1 MESVII
7 FSGSSLISFLL
18 LALLS
23 GKLHLSLPQNRV
35 LRSLG
40 RISQPKDKA
49 EMRTVSRTKPF
60 GKQSVNHFLL
70 GFLHL
75 FIKRNEEMK
84 VKDLGLMA
92 AGLKDWTYAEWK
104 VLNHA
109 IAFGSALFTA
119 AACIFF
125 SIPPLAKMEMSIFGF
140 LAGLIYPNLWL
151 KSKIKKHEE
160 EIQRTLPET
169 LDLIMVSV
177 EAGLG
182 FDAAMMKV
190 VEKQKGVLS
199 DEFSLVLQEIKMGKP
214 RRDALRDMGKKNNV
228 DDLSNVIASLVQA
241 DQLGISMGGVLRN
254 QSNQIRQKRK
264 QRAQE
269 QAQKAPVKIMVPLV
283 FFIFPSIFILIL
295 GPAFIQIMEY
305 FSK

>member
-7 FSGSSLISFLL
+7 FSGSSLICFII
-18 LALLS
+18 LALFS
-23 GKLHLSLPQNRV
+23 KKLHLSLPQDRV

-40 RISQPKDKA
+40 RISQQKKESEERVKPISKQTPRNFI
-49 EMRTVSRTKPF
+49 RTVLQIFAKKNSEV
-60 GKQSVNHFLL
+60 Q
-70 GFLHL
+70 
-75 FIKRNEEMK
+75 E
-84 VKDLGLMA
+84 KDLELA
-92 AGLKDWTYAEWK
+92 TAGLKGWNSAEWK
-104 VLNHA
+104 VFNQA
-109 IAFGSALFTA
+109 VAFGSGLLA
-119 AACIFF
+119 AAASFLF
-125 SIPPLAKMEMSIFGF
+125 SLPPLIKIELAILGF
-140 LAGLIYPNLWL
+140 LAGYLYPNIWL
-151 KSKIKKHEE
+151 KSKLKQRKE

-190 VEKQKGVLS
+190 VEKQKGFLS
-199 DEFSLVLQEIKMGKP
+199 DEFNVVLQEIKMGKP
-214 RRDALRDMGKKNNV
+214 RRDALRDMAKKNNV

-241 DQLGISMGGVLRN
+241 DQLGISMGSVLRN

-269 QAQKAPVKIMVPLV
+269 QAQKAPVKIMIPLV
-283 FFIFPSIFILIL
+283 FFIFPSIFIIIL
-295 GPAFIQIMEY
+295 GPAFIQIMDY